1 MRDGLRRRDLLSLGL
16 SGLLSPAGPAL
27 AAAREGRPAPDF
39 SAVTLD
45 GRRVSLTSLRGKVIL
60 LNFWASWCGPC
71 RGEMPALNAFYKARR
86 AYGFEIVAI
95 SRDVPAQDETVRRL
109 ARDVSFPVALDRR
122 AVYRGYGPIDALP
135 TSFVIDRAGALRLDG
150 VRRPVIFDVY
160 KLDQLISPLLS
171 APANPALKTLPDL
184 L

>member
-1 MRDGLRRRDLLSLGL
+1 MTLDELGEGFL
-16 SGLLSPAGPAL
+16 AL
-27 AAAREGRPAPDF
+27 ALALVLFD
-39 SAVTLD
+39 D
-45 GRRVSLTSLRGKVIL
+45 GFDRR
-60 LNFWASWCGPC
+60 
-71 RGEMPALNAFYKARR
+71 
-86 AYGFEIVAI
+86 FEIVAI